1 VFGFKRVSRHKGVTA
16 RFGHGV
22 VKRVWVVVALIPFAA
37 GCLQSPQR
45 VQSVELLDQLVDAR
59 EKFGQQ
65 QQQACDVVGNVQTR
79 LYGEPGL
86 TNVQPAWA
94 NLRDAADALQA
105 VCGQSTLL
113 AQAFNDSPAT
123 RQARQRWQQG
133 IQREVGIACDHL
145 RNAAAA
151 LDRAAPC

>member
-1 VFGFKRVSRHKGVTA
+1 
-16 RFGHGV
+16 
-22 VKRVWVVVALIPFAA
+22 VKNRVWVVLALIPFAA
-37 GCLQSPQR
+37 ACLQNPQR
-45 VQSVELLDQLVDAR
+45 VQSIDLLEQLVDAR
-59 EKFGQQ
+59 SKFAQQ
-65 QQQACDVVGNVQTR
+65 PQQACDLVGNVQTR

-94 NLRDAADALQA
+94 NLRDAAEALQA

-113 AQAFNDSPAT
+113 AQPFNDSFAT
-123 RQARQRWQQG
+123 RQARERWQQG

-151 LDRAAPC
+151 LGRSAPC

>member
-1 VFGFKRVSRHKGVTA
+1 LK
-16 RFGHGV
+16 
-22 VKRVWVVVALIPFAA
+22 KRVWVVIALIPFVA

-45 VQSVELLDQLVDAR
+45 VQSTDLLEQLIEAR
-59 EKFGQQ
+59 DKFAQQ
-65 QQQACDVVGNVQTR
+65 PQLGCDLVGNVQTK

-86 TNVQPAWA
+86 TNVQPAWT

-113 AQAFNDSPAT
+113 AQPFNDSLAT
-123 RQARQRWQQG
+123 RQARQRWRDG
-133 IQREVGIACDHL
+133 IQHEVGVACDHL

-151 LDRAAPC
+151 LGRSAPC